1 MKLSALSLPL
11 FLGAFGAAGAHV
23 GTEIFMPQVPYP
35 AAITIDGN
43 EDDWGWYDQS
53 FAVTPD
59 QIIGWRG
66 QHSGTAP
73 PAGDFSATYFV
84 AWSAQ
89 PDNRLFVFIRVTDD
103 TLRAAEGEERVTWW
117 NDDLLQISIDADH
130 SGGSYL
136 GENLDE
142 LANGQRYTM
151 TPLHELPVDIGSHMS
166 DVDGHEQW
174 AGDVPHTNVATTVSP
189 ADAANLSV
197 NVTYTYEWA
206 IRLWDM
212 FGQSEDDSVPHIFAP
227 EQVIHVSVRFDDGD
241 HAKQGQQSL
250 FGLQGGNYFG
260 DRDGNQAGDY
270 IALPT
275 ADEGTVVAHISWA
288 RIKSYLNQSLQK

>member
-23 GTEIFMPQVPYP
+23 GTEVFMPQVPDP
-35 AAITIDGN
+35 AVITIDGN
-43 EDDWGWYDQS
+43 EDDWGWYDQN

-66 QHSGTAP
+66 QHSGTTP
-73 PAGDFSATYFV
+73 PAEDFSATYFV
-84 AWSAQ
+84 AWSAP
-89 PDNRLFVFIRVTDD
+89 PDNRLFVFARITDD
-103 TLRAAEGEERVTWW
+103 TLRVAEGEERVTWW
-117 NDDLLQISIDADH
+117 NDDTVQIAIDADH
-130 SGGSYL
+130 SGGAYY

-151 TPLHELPVDIGSHMS
+151 APHQKLPVDIGNHMS

-174 AGDVPHTNVATTVSP
+174 IGGVPHTNVGTTVLP
-189 ADAANLSV
+189 ANAVNLFA

-206 IRLWDM
+206 IRLWDV
-212 FGQSEDDSVPHIFAP
+212 FGLNEDDSVPHIFAP
-227 EQVIHVSVRFDDGD
+227 EQVIHASIRFDDHD
-241 HAKQGQQSL
+241 RARRGQESMY
-250 FGLQGGNYFG
+250 GIRGGSYLG
-260 DRDGNQAGDY
+260 DRDGGQAGDY

-275 ADEGTVVAHISWA
+275 ADEATAVVRTSWA
-288 RIKSYLNQSLQK
+288 RIKSHLNQRLQE